1 MLCALVFA
9 SAWDRSVTITFT
21 GIERRQMKR
30 HIAAGIA
37 LGAAA
42 LMAVSACSSS
52 KKSSGGGSSSGGG
65 GGGAPVT
72 LNFVGADYGT
82 GPANSSQKY
91 WEGIASDFHAANPNI
106 TVKVQTINWNDFDNR
121 VKTMVQNKQ
130 YPDVMEGDY
139 FPDYAQS
146 GLLYAAKD
154 VTSPSTFSN
163 LLSVFAKL
171 NTYNGTQY
179 GMPFTTSARTLFYNK
194 KIFQQAGIT
203 SAPQTWA
210 DIQTDAGKIKSATGK
225 VGYGLPLGSEE
236 AQAESLLWFL
246 GNGGGYQDASGNTWT
261 INSPQNVE
269 ALTFMSGM
277 VKAGVTEP
285 NPGTKNRTT
294 LWQQFAQGQIG
305 MINGSPA
312 LIPIIQDGKV
322 LQSSDWTS
330 VPIAGK
336 AGPLDKTLGVC
347 DNVSVFKTDP
357 KKQDAAKKFLDFFY
371 QDKYQLQFDKEYYLL
386 PATNSAIK
394 ALVSDPTFG
403 PFLKALP
410 NSVQYPNQPVWS
422 TVKTQI
428 QQQIGLAM
436 TQDPKKILDPIQ
448 QTAEKGS

>member
-1 MLCALVFA
+1 
-9 SAWDRSVTITFT
+9 
-21 GIERRQMKR
+21 MKR
-30 HIAAGIA
+30 SIAAGVA
-37 LGAAA
+37 LGAAV
-42 LMAVSACSSS
+42 LLTVSACSSS
-52 KKSSGGGSSSGGG
+52 KKSSGTGGTSGSGGG
-65 GGGAPVT
+65 GAVT

-91 WEGIASDFHAANPNI
+91 WEGIASDFHSANPNI

-146 GLLYAAKD
+146 GLLYPAKD
-154 VTSPSTFSN
+154 VTSPNTFSN

-179 GMPFTTSARTLFYNK
+179 GMPFTTSARSLFYNK

-203 SAPQTWA
+203 SPPQTWDDVKA
-210 DIQTDAGKIKSATGK
+210 DAAKIKSATGK
-225 VGYGLPLGSEE
+225 VGFGLPLGSEE

-246 GNGGGYQDASGNTWT
+246 GNGGGYQDDSGGWT
-261 INSPQNVE
+261 INSSQNAE

-277 VKAGVTEP
+277 VKAGSTEP

-294 LWQQFAQGQIG
+294 LWQQFAQGGIG

-312 LIPIIQDGKV
+312 LIPIIQDGGK
-322 LQSSDWTS
+322 LQASDWTS

-336 AGPLDKTLGVC
+336 SGPLDKTLGVC
-347 DNVSVFKTDP
+347 DNVSVFKTDGS
-357 KKQDAAKKFLDFFY
+357 KQDAAKKFLDFFY
-371 QDKYQLQFDKEYYLL
+371 QDKYQVQFDKEYALL
-386 PATNSAIK
+386 PATNSAIQT
-394 ALVSDPTFG
+394 LSSDPTFA

-410 NSVQYPNQPVWS
+410 NSVQYPNDPIWS

-436 TQDPKKILDPIQ
+436 TQDPQKILDGIQ
-448 QTAEKGS
+448 QTAKKGS

>member
-1 MLCALVFA
+1 
-9 SAWDRSVTITFT
+9 
-21 GIERRQMKR
+21 MKR
-30 HIAAGIA
+30 SIAAGVA
-37 LGAAA
+37 LGAAV
-42 LMAVSACSSS
+42 LLTVSACSSS
-52 KKSSGGGSSSGGG
+52 KKSSGTGGTSGGSS
-65 GGGAPVT
+65 GAAVT

-82 GPANSSQKY
+82 GPANSTQKY

-154 VTSPSTFSN
+154 VTSPNTFSN

-171 NTYNGTQY
+171 NTYKGTQY

-203 SAPQTWA
+203 SAPQTWDQIQA
-210 DIQTDAGKIKSATGK
+210 DATKIKSATGK
-225 VGYGLPLGSEE
+225 VGFGLPLGSEE

-246 GNGGGYQDASGNTWT
+246 GNGGGYQDDSGNWT
-261 INSPQNVE
+261 INSPQNAE

-285 NPGTKNRTT
+285 NPGTKNRTD
-294 LWQQFAQGQIG
+294 LWKQFAQGGIG

-312 LIPIIQDGKV
+312 LIPIIQDGGK
-322 LQSSDWTS
+322 LQASDWAS

-336 AGPLDKTLGVC
+336 SGALDKTLGVC
-347 DNVSVFKTDP
+347 DNVSVFKTDSS
-357 KKQDAAKKFLDFFY
+357 KQDAQKKFVDFFY
-371 QDKYQLQFDKEYYLL
+371 QDKYQIQFDKEYALL
-386 PATNSAIK
+386 PATNSAIQS
-394 ALVSDPTFG
+394 LSSDPTFG

-410 NSVQYPNQPVWS
+410 NSVQYPNDPIWS

-436 TQDPKKILDPIQ
+436 SQDPKKILDSIQ